1 MHEKGDRGGNG
12 SPPLREPGG
21 EAFEYTRRRFA
32 PPFFFGCTGP
42 LFFSDE
48 TNQDYR
54 MDFWMYFGFVYG
66 ILFDGRIPARQSL
79 GRKHSV
85 CLAEVVDFVAN
96 PPTKCTKRGTG
107 AEEWSWGGCVNR

>member
-1 MHEKGDRGGNG
+1 
-12 SPPLREPGG
+12 
-21 EAFEYTRRRFA
+21 
-32 PPFFFGCTGP
+32 
-42 LFFSDE
+42 
-48 TNQDYR
+48 

-66 ILFDGRIPARQSL
+66 IFFDGRVPARQSL

-107 AEEWSWGGCVNR
+107 AEVGVILVREDYDGSRDVSNLP